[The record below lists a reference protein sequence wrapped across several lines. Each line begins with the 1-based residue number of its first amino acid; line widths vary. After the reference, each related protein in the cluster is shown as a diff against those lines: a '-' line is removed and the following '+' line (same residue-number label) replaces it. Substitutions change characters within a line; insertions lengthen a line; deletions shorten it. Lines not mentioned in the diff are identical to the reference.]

1 LSSPPFIA
9 YIVAFLVFISLWLGR
24 TLRRL
29 EREMSD
35 PLADLKRT
43 QRDIALIPKAFL
55 ALEGIYCF
63 FGPLYATVGKDFV
76 DGIEQLLA
84 AGMGVAI
91 TLSFTLP
98 FFLKVDELLGFWT
111 SGVNPEGEQ
120 SLGLRFKIFGA
131 LAGLA
136 FGTLFLLLIATF
148 AVVYEHKGS
157 FTFDALKHRILPLFL
172 STSLLIPIIA
182 AQMTRSLIDPLRKLV
197 EALRSASEGEEEQP
211 SLEVLTRDEIGQT
224 AHWFNRLMELTR
236 EQAALKRT
244 LEEDRDL
251 ESVYRRLYDLLR
263 EEFGLSEVVIY
274 QVNNSRNRMQPV
286 GEDQESHCS
295 PEILVD
301 ISRCRAVRTAH
312 LVNSFERRDICRSFC
327 QVDEKRHICIPV
339 VVGGMTG
346 MVIQIILDPQADRR
360 EVQRRVRR
368 LQRLISDVSS
378 VVEAKRLLEQMREAS
393 LRDGLTGL
401 HNRRFLQE
409 YAEMLVAGARRKETR
424 VGLLMCDLD
433 HFKEVN
439 DRYGHDVGDTLL
451 KALARTLK
459 ETVRRSDL
467 VIRYGGEEFLVV
479 LTETSPEGAMEAA
492 ERIRQSVAARSIDVE
507 GLTLSRTISI
517 GVSVLP
523 DDAENLWR
531 CIRFADLALYRAKSS
546 GRDRVVRFD
555 PSMAL
560 PDEEGEEYKP
570 SEAKAA

>member
-1 LSSPPFIA
+1 
-9 YIVAFLVFISLWLGR
+9 
-24 TLRRL
+24 
-29 EREMSD
+29 
-35 PLADLKRT
+35 
-43 QRDIALIPKAFL
+43 
-55 ALEGIYCF
+55 
-63 FGPLYATVGKDFV
+63 
-76 DGIEQLLA
+76 
-84 AGMGVAI
+84 
-91 TLSFTLP
+91 
-98 FFLKVDELLGFWT
+98 
-111 SGVNPEGEQ
+111 
-120 SLGLRFKIFGA
+120 
-131 LAGLA
+131 
-136 FGTLFLLLIATF
+136 
-148 AVVYEHKGS
+148 
-157 FTFDALKHRILPLFL
+157 
-172 STSLLIPIIA
+172 
-182 AQMTRSLIDPLRKLV
+182 
-197 EALRSASEGEEEQP
+197 
-211 SLEVLTRDEIGQT
+211 
-224 AHWFNRLMELTR
+224 
-236 EQAALKRT
+236 
-244 LEEDRDL
+244 
-251 ESVYRRLYDLLR
+251 
-263 EEFGLSEVVIY
+263 
-274 QVNNSRNRMQPV
+274 
-286 GEDQESHCS
+286 
-295 PEILVD
+295 
-301 ISRCRAVRTAH
+301 
-312 LVNSFERRDICRSFC
+312 
-327 QVDEKRHICIPV
+327 
-339 VVGGMTG
+339 
-346 MVIQIILDPQADRR
+346 
-360 EVQRRVRR
+360 
-368 LQRLISDVSS
+368 
-378 VVEAKRLLEQMREAS
+378 VEAKRLLEQMREAS